1 MHFEDAKTVFPLGK
15 LIIRTSILFLFLFSN
30 LFSQSTLNNFGVSE
44 FVKTY
49 SGYSKFTL
57 IDYDKDG
64 VKDLFLYGSNTKSFV
79 IHKGFKDSTFGGP
92 IKKFFFFPIDD
103 IKWLTKTKKG
113 EDYYIFVSRNKRLA
127 GLVSFTNSYSL
138 QLLHSVEFNSYPSSI
153 KIADLNDNGTNEAL
167 IYGNNFNGIQQL
179 RNKGF
184 KIETKEI
191 NDENV
196 FSDLTIK
203 DFNQDGLIDIVAT
216 DILKNTITFLENS
229 EENGFVQV
237 REIELEEN
245 LFSLQVID
253 YDDDSFNDLV
263 VSKENGLEIFFGDS
277 VNSYSNKT
285 KINTSFTPEPFII
298 SDIYEDSIFDLVSI
312 NNLNDQLVLFSNIYE
327 NENPIK
333 IEFNGISDV
342 NLLTK
347 KNKKSLLALSKKGR
361 ILILNS
367 AKKWGKS
374 FSYSFGGLPTN
385 IDNISWK
392 DSSHSKIY
400 INNSADNEIDVL
412 TLDSLGSF
420 SKLGLKSVLNPFTN
434 FNISSNGNIIVC
446 YTAKNRLL
454 EINSNRVEDKANNN
468 PNFIYSY
475 YPIENVIIDNENTI
489 QVMELFQNELF
500 HESIIK
506 KNGKYISKEIFS
518 IDSSVIKSQ
527 IVTNSQI
534 YYWTKNKNQYQFKES
549 LSGSIKL
556 LVNVLDKDST
566 NKTIK
571 ILKNKFISNTDV
583 ATIISD
589 EKKANLY
596 LWSGNQIKL
605 YKSSSKILPNDK
617 LKDNFVQYFSP
628 SKKKKLLFVYNP
640 IKLKMLE
647 YSLND
652 DLNTVVLRKTI
663 EGIDLDDY
671 FIKSYFNK
679 MYLIYSD
686 KVKNCLTFRI
696 LD

>member
-15 LIIRTSILFLFLFSN
+15 LIIRTPVLFLFLFSN
-30 LFSQSTLNNFGVSE
+30 LFSQSTLNNFGASE

-64 VKDLFLYGSNTKSFV
+64 VKDLFLYGNNTKSFV
-79 IHKGFKDSTFGGP
+79 THKGLNDSTFAGP

-103 IKWLTKTKKG
+103 IKWLKRTKKG

-127 GLVSFTNSYSL
+127 GLVSFTKSYSL

-153 KIADLNDNGTNEAL
+153 KIADLNDDGTNEAL
-167 IYGNNFNGIQQL
+167 IYGNNFNGIQHL

-184 KIETKEI
+184 KLETNEI

-196 FSDLTIK
+196 FSDLSVN
-203 DFNQDGLIDIVAT
+203 DFNQDGLIDIIAT

-229 EENGFVQV
+229 EGNGFVQV

-245 LFSLQVID
+245 LFSLLIAD
-253 YDDDSFNDLV
+253 YDNDSFNDLI
-263 VSKENGLEIFFGDS
+263 VSKENGLDIFLGDS
-277 VNSYSNKT
+277 VNSYSNK
-285 KINTSFTPEPFII
+285 IELSTSFTPEPFII
-298 SDIYEDSIFDLVSI
+298 SDLYKDSIFALVSI
-312 NNLNDQLVLFSNIYE
+312 NNLDDQLVLFSNIYK
-327 NENPIK
+327 NESPIK
-333 IEFNGISDV
+333 IKFDGISDIS
-342 NLLTK
+342 LLVK
-347 KNKKSLLALSKKGR
+347 KKKKALLALSKKGR
-361 ILILNS
+361 ILIINS
-367 AKKWGKS
+367 AKKWGKT
-374 FSYSFGGLPTN
+374 FSYSLGGIPTN
-385 IDNISWK
+385 IDHISWK
-392 DSSHSKIY
+392 DSSHSKIFV
-400 INNSADNEIDVL
+400 NNSADNEIDIL

-420 SKLGLKSVLNPFTN
+420 SKLGFKSVLNPFSN
-434 FNISSNGNIIVC
+434 FSISLNGNIIVC

-454 EINSNRVEDKANNN
+454 EINSSGVEDNINNN

-475 YPIENVIIDNENTI
+475 YPIENIIIDNENTI

-518 IDSSVIKSQ
+518 IDSSVIKAQ

-549 LSGSIKL
+549 LSGSIKV

-571 ILKNKFISNTDV
+571 ILKNKFYSNTDV
-583 ATIISD
+583 VTIFSD
-589 EKKANLY
+589 EKKENLY
-596 LWSGNQIKL
+596 LWNGNQTKL
-605 YKSSSKILPNDK
+605 YKSSSKILADDK
-617 LKDNFVQYFSP
+617 LKDNFVQYYSP

-640 IKLKMLE
+640 VKHRMLE
-647 YSLND
+647 YKLND
-652 DLNTVVLRKTI
+652 ELNTVVLRKTI

-679 MYLIYSD
+679 MYLIFSD
-686 KVKNCLTFRI
+686 KIKNCLTFRI